1 MTALGITSLVSPRMR
16 LPLVVS
22 LLGLGFL
29 GIFFLYPIGRILT
42 ASILDPRG
50 EHVTLGNY
58 AKVLS
63 SAFYQ
68 ASLVNSLT
76 IGAVAT
82 LFATLLAVPLAFA
95 LARLPVAGKSAL
107 LTLVV
112 LPLVLPSFVSAYALL
127 LMLGRAGFLSGVLRD
142 LGIPFTSIY
151 GAGGIVAVY
160 ALTLYPYV
168 LLPTLAGLKAIDMS
182 IEEASQNLGAS
193 RWRSLRTVILPL
205 VIPSILAGALLV
217 FIETLENFGVP
228 FVLAEDKPILSVEA
242 FKLFVGETDQNPA
255 SAGVLAVLLIAC
267 TALVLLIQRR
277 YLGQRRF
284 ATSARR
290 SPPLIEVG
298 PGLRLMAT
306 AFAWSV
312 VIVSLIPFFA
322 VVVLAFMKFRGPVL
336 QASFSLDNFAA
347 LFQRSARP
355 LGNTLMLSSLAALGA
370 ALIGVPIGYAVTRFR
385 SSLTSLLD
393 VVATMPFAVAGTV
406 LGIALIISFNSGAL
420 VLTGGW
426 FIMVL
431 AYVVRKLPFS
441 VRSSSSIL
449 HQIDPSLEEASINLG
464 VSPVMTLAR
473 LTVPLM
479 LSGIIGGMV
488 LTFVTVS
495 SELSATVVLYSGE
508 WQTLTVV
515 MFQAL
520 EGTGAGT
527 AVAAACL
534 LVLITL
540 APLAIIHRLLRRH
553 ETSLL

>member
-1 MTALGITSLVSPRMR
+1 MNGVLAPRFR
-16 LPLVVS
+16 LPLLVS
-22 LLGLGFL
+22 LVGLAFL
-29 GIFFLYPIGRILT
+29 GVFFLYPVGHILM
-42 ASILDPRG
+42 ASILDAHG
-50 EHVTLGNY
+50 EHLTLANY
-58 AKVLS
+58 ARLLS

-68 ASLVNSLT
+68 ASFVNSLT
-76 IGAVAT
+76 IGVAATVAAT
-82 LFATLLAVPLAFA
+82 LVAVPLAFV
-95 LARLPVAGKSAL
+95 LARLPVAGVSAL

-127 LMLGRAGFLSGVLRD
+127 LMLGRAGFLTRWLRD
-142 LGIPFTSIY
+142 LGIPFGSIY
-151 GAGGIVAVY
+151 GAGGIIAVY
-160 ALTLYPYV
+160 TLTVYPYV
-168 LLPTLAGLKAIDMS
+168 LLPTLAGLKAIDVS
-182 IEEASQNLGAS
+182 IEEASRNLGAT
-193 RWRSLRTVILPL
+193 RWQALRSVILPL
-205 VIPSILAGALLV
+205 VLPAILSGALLV

-228 FVLAEDKPILSVEA
+228 FVLAEDKPILAVEA

-267 TALVLLIQRR
+267 TALVLMVQRR

-284 ATSARR
+284 ATAARR
-290 SPPLIEVG
+290 APPLIAVG
-298 PGLRLMAT
+298 RGARLAAT
-306 AFAWSV
+306 LFAWTV
-312 VIVSLIPFFA
+312 VLLSLIPFFA

-336 QASFSLDNFAA
+336 QASFSLDNFVA

-355 LGNTLMLSSLAALGA
+355 LGNTLMLSGIAALAA

-385 SSLTSLLD
+385 NGLTGLLD
-393 VVATMPFAVAGTV
+393 VVATLPFAVAGTV
-406 LGIALIISFNSGAL
+406 LGIALIISFNSGVLA
-420 VLTGGW
+420 LTGGW

-431 AYVVRKLPFS
+431 AYVIRKLPFS

-464 VSPVMTLAR
+464 VSPARTFAR

-479 LSGIIGGMV
+479 LSGIIGAMV

-495 SELSATVVLYSGE
+495 SELSTTVVLYSGE

-534 LVLITL
+534 LVLLTL
-540 APLAIIHRLLRRH
+540 APLAVIHRLLRRH
-553 ETSLL
+553 EASLL